1 MIFFFFFCVCLYH
14 RLPKVANMVNEGAQ
28 KPQHVSPS
36 GPINDLFDYD
46 VGLDEILQNV
56 ATTSNTNTVKQPP
69 APNGSGLGL
78 GLDEEVKVS
87 KRRQPVAKLD
97 ETR

>member
-1 MIFFFFFCVCLYH
+1 
-14 RLPKVANMVNEGAQ
+14 MVNEGAQ